1 LFFMEKTPMNAR
13 NENEKPADAREAR
26 TAPQGAEPR
35 EPEAVTPND
44 GSDYRETVE
53 GGYGWGV

>member
-1 LFFMEKTPMNAR
+1 MTTRK
-13 NENEKPADAREAR
+13 ENEKPADPREAR
-26 TAPQGAEPR
+26 TAPQGSEPY
-35 EPEAVTPND
+35 EPEAAAQND